1 MKSCANAWRSGT
13 ARRQQGAA
21 LVITL
26 MILLV
31 LSVIGISA
39 MRITM
44 SQNMIASGSLAAEMA
59 FQAAETG
66 ISQVITEGEAAGQ
79 LTTRDVLPLPGAGA
93 ITRCVREAAGQ
104 VATQAGACGT
114 GAFSDSRGVSQ
125 AQVVISTPDPDNPV
139 VAARN
144 LRAQVQFG
152 AVPGAVI
159 ESFVIQSTGQ
169 VPALSIRTVNTQET
183 IYPHL

>member
-1 MKSCANAWRSGT
+1 MDSRAIATKLN
-13 ARRQQGAA
+13 RQYQSGAA
-21 LVITL
+21 LVVTL

-44 SQNMIASGSLAAEMA
+44 SQNMIAAGSLASEMA
-59 FQAAETG
+59 FQAAETA
-66 ISQVITEGEAAGQ
+66 ITQVIREGEAPGQ
-79 LTTRDVLPLPGAGA
+79 LTTRDVLPVAGAAA
-93 ITRCVREAAGQ
+93 ITRCIQEAAG
-104 VATQAGACGT
+104 VVTSTAGACGAAT
-114 GAFSDSRGVSQ
+114 FSDSRGVSQ
-125 AQVVISTPDPDNPV
+125 AEVVISTPDPDDPV
-139 VAARN
+139 IAARN

-152 AVPGAVI
+152 AIPGAVF

-169 VPALSIRTVNTQET
+169 VPALSIRTTNVQET

>member
-1 MKSCANAWRSGT
+1 MNHKRLSSAGDRH
-13 ARRQQGAA
+13 RQSGAA

-44 SQNMIASGSLAAEMA
+44 SQNMIASGSLASEMA
-59 FQAAETG
+59 FQAAETA
-66 ISQVITEGEAAGQ
+66 ISQVIREGEADGQ
-79 LTTRDVLPLPGAGA
+79 LNTRDVLPAAGTAA
-93 ITRCVREAAGQ
+93 ITRCVQEAAG
-104 VATQAGACGT
+104 VVTTTAGACGAAT
-114 GAFSDSRGVSQ
+114 FSDSRGVSQ
-125 AQVVISTPDPDNPV
+125 AEVVISTPDPDDPV
-139 VAARN
+139 IAARN

-152 AVPGAVI
+152 AVPGAVV
-159 ESFVIQSTGQ
+159 ESFVIESTGQ
-169 VPALSIRTVNTQET
+169 VPALSIRTTNVQET